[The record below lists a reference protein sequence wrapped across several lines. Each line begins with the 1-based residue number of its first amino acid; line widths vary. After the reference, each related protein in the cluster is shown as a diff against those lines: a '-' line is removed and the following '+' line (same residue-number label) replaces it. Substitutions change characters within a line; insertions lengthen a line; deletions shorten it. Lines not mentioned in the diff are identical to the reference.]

1 MIRKRRD
8 GLQVRVYAGR
18 DPFTGRKRYVSQQVA
33 GQTKA
38 SMRQAK
44 QIEARLLEEVGAGRH
59 SGSRSG
65 TMAEL
70 LERWLGWW
78 PTVRPIAPTT
88 VSSCRAAMDRYIL
101 PALGNLPGRQVDAAT
116 HDAFYAQLRTR
127 GGKDGRPLKASTVH
141 EVHAVLSGALKQAVV
156 WGWIAWVIQAGQS
169 IHLRVLP
176 PPTVAP
182 EPVEPAATL
191 PVTAATLPLPVEQL
205 APVGIAAAVALAG
218 RMVRRVGQRVDRRR
232 ERAGRLPTPARRPW
246 LSVPPPAG
254 TGTPMRPRDVV
265 AVTAA
270 QPRLSIGTAA
280 GRGYS
285 RARPEVLAAGSSSGT
300 GSG

>member
-1 MIRKRRD
+1 M
-8 GLQVRVYAGR
+8 
-18 DPFTGRKRYVSQQVA
+18 
-33 GQTKA
+33 
-38 SMRQAK
+38 
-44 QIEARLLEEVGAGRH
+44 
-59 SGSRSG
+59 
-65 TMAEL
+65 
-70 LERWLGWW
+70 
-78 PTVRPIAPTT
+78 
-88 VSSCRAAMDRYIL
+88 
-101 PALGNLPGRQVDAAT
+101 
-116 HDAFYAQLRTR
+116 
-127 GGKDGRPLKASTVH
+127 H
-141 EVHAVLSGALKQAVV
+141 EVHAVLSGALNQAVV

-191 PVTAATLPLPVEQL
+191 PVTAATLPLPVEQP